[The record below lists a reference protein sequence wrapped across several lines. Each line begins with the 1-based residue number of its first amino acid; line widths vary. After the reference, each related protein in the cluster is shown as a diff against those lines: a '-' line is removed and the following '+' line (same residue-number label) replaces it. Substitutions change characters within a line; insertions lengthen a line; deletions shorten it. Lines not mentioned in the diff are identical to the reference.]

1 MAGRRL
7 VALGEVVRVATLAIW
22 GALAA
27 CATGLEMAGRRGI
40 AGAAPLGRV
49 LVVLRSKTAG
59 RAALVIFWMWF
70 GWHVFVR

>member
-1 MAGRRL
+1 
-7 VALGEVVRVATLAIW
+7 
-22 GALAA
+22 
-27 CATGLEMAGRRGI
+27 MAGRRGI